1 MHDIDAFWDMKEKDI
16 AYRQHDRYHDIH
28 LPKNTAKGLVNGAL
42 VFVFG
47 FAMVWYIWW
56 LAILSALGIIITLI
70 VRASDDDTDYIIT
83 ASQVEQIE
91 KQRYRQL
98 TAVAAERPAGGQ
110 TSLQPSPAV

>member
-1 MHDIDAFWDMKEKDI
+1 
-16 AYRQHDRYHDIH
+16 
-28 LPKNTAKGLVNGAL
+28 L

-70 VRASDDDTDYIIT
+70 VRASDDDTDYIIP
-83 ASQVEQIE
+83 AGQVEQIE

-98 TAVAAERPAGGQ
+98 TAVAAERTAGVQ